1 LVKKVLNSTQIKL
14 TSNEICDTW
23 NDIANGDIFLSISY
37 LKSLEEGLPS
47 NMQLFYIEVYQL
59 EKLVGIALIQ
69 YIEIKHLSTLGERDP
84 WLHKHLRNFC
94 LKKFCPGVLVVGN
107 NLLTGN
113 HGFRHTPEITTD
125 LFLQSIEKSLHNIQ
139 NLLKVQNKKV
149 SMITWKDYSFSDYAS
164 FFKPKKYVPLQAQP
178 NMIFQVKKHWK
189 DFESY
194 KAALQKKYRQQ
205 VQRAKRKINH
215 LEKKKLDIHWIEQN
229 EEQLHAL
236 YYAVAENAPFNTFIL
251 PKNHFSALKKHLNE
265 YFYLYGYFE
274 QDVLI
279 GFSTLIANGKQM
291 DTYFLGYN
299 PQVQKNY
306 LLYLNML
313 YDMVA
318 FSINQGFEKIIF
330 GRTALEIKSSIGAEP
345 KEVIGWMQH
354 QNQFIH
360 QNLAKITKWVEP
372 KATWTV
378 RHPFSE

>member
-1 LVKKVLNSTQIKL
+1 MYSTQIKL
-14 TSNEICDTW
+14 NTNEISDTW
-23 NDIANGDIFLSISY
+23 NDIANSDIFLSTSY
-37 LKSLEEGLPS
+37 LKSLEEGIPS
-47 NMQLFYIEVYQL
+47 NMQLFFIEVYST
-59 EKLVGIALIQ
+59 EKLVGIAIVQ
-69 YIEIKHLSTLGERDP
+69 YIEIKQLSTLGERDP
-84 WLHKHLRNFC
+84 WLHKSLRNFC
-94 LKKFCPGVLVVGN
+94 LKKFCPGVLVIGN

-113 HGFRHTPEITTD
+113 HGFSHSQNVDPN
-125 LFLQSIEKSLHNIQ
+125 LFLESIENSLKNIQ
-139 NLLKVQNKKV
+139 NQLKIQKKKA
-149 SMITWKDYSFSDYAS
+149 SMITWKDYTFPDYSS
-164 FFKPKKYVPLQAQP
+164 FFKPKKYVTLQAQP
-178 NMIFQVKKHWK
+178 NMIFHVKKQWK

-194 KAALQKKYRQQ
+194 KAALHKKYRQQ
-205 VQRAKRKINH
+205 LQRAQRKIVH
-215 LEKKKLDIHWIEQN
+215 LEKKKLDLNWIKHN

-251 PKNHFSALKKHLNE
+251 PKNHFSALKNQLNDQ
-265 YFYLYGYFE
+265 FYLYGYFDK
-274 QDVLI
+274 DVLI

-345 KEVIGWMQH
+345 EEVIGWMQH
-354 QNQFIH
+354 QKPFIH
-360 QNLAKITKWVEP
+360 RNLAKITKWVEP

-378 RHPFSE
+378 RHPFTEKH

>member
-1 LVKKVLNSTQIKL
+1 MYSTQIKL
-14 TSNEICDTW
+14 TTNEISDAW

-37 LKSLEEGLPS
+37 LKSLEEGIPS
-47 NMQLFYIEVYQL
+47 NMQLFFVEVYAT
-59 EKLVGIALIQ
+59 EKLVGIALVQ
-69 YIEIKHLSTLGERDP
+69 YIEIKQLATLGERDP

-113 HGFRHTPEITTD
+113 HGFRHTQEITPD
-125 LFLQSIEKSLHNIQ
+125 LFLESIENSLHSIQ
-139 NLLKVQNKKV
+139 NLLKIQNKKA
-149 SMITWKDYSFSDYAS
+149 SMITWKDYSFPDYAS
-164 FFKPKKYVPLQAQP
+164 FFKPKKYVTLHAQP
-178 NMIFQVKKHWK
+178 NMVFQVKKQWK

-205 VQRAKRKINH
+205 LQRAQRKIVH

-229 EEQLHAL
+229 EDQLHTL

-265 YFYLYGYFE
+265 HFYLYGYFD
-274 QDVLI
+274 QNVLI

-345 KEVIGWMQH
+345 EEVIGWMHH
-354 QNQFIH
+354 QKPFIH
-360 QNLAKITKWVEP
+360 RNLAKITKWVEP

-378 RHPFSE
+378 RHPFTEKH